1 MPETV
6 YPVCVIIGATSPIA
20 RAFAAACAR
29 QGSPLLLAG
38 RNQAEMELIAAD
50 LRLRYQ
56 VQVDTA
62 FYDASIRG
70 AGRELACKVSARHI
84 SSIVAF
90 HGIMGEREDFQ
101 EMMQVN
107 CTSIA
112 ELFEAFADEAVSHGR
127 HPVLAAVSSVAGDRG
142 RQSNYPY
149 GATKAALD
157 AYLSG
162 LRNRLHPL
170 GIRVLTIKP
179 GFVRTRLTLGKV
191 SQSSPL
197 LAEPALVAND
207 IVRAIKGN
215 GSVIY
220 TPWFWRPIMWFI
232 RALPEPVF
240 KRLKL

>member
-1 MPETV
+1 
-6 YPVCVIIGATSPIA
+6 
-20 RAFAAACAR
+20 
-29 QGSPLLLAG
+29 
-38 RNQAEMELIAAD
+38 
-50 LRLRYQ
+50 
-56 VQVDTA
+56 
-62 FYDASIRG
+62 
-70 AGRELACKVSARHI
+70 
-84 SSIVAF
+84 
-90 HGIMGEREDFQ
+90 MGEREDFQ

-157 AYLSG
+157 TYLSG

-207 IVRAIKGN
+207 IVKAIKGN

-232 RALPEPVF
+232 RALPEPFF

>member
-6 YPVCVIIGATSPIA
+6 YPACVIIGATSPIA

-70 AGRELACKVSARHI
+70 AGGELARRFSAQPI
-84 SSIVAF
+84 ASVVAF
-90 HGIMGEREDFQ
+90 QGIMGEREDFQ
-101 EMMQVN
+101 KMMLVN

-112 ELFEAFADEAVSHGR
+112 ELFEAFVDEAVSHGR
-127 HPVLAAVSSVAGDRG
+127 QPVLAAVSSVAGDRG

-179 GFVRTRLTLGKV
+179 GFVRTRLTQGKV
-191 SQSSPL
+191 IQSSPL
-197 LAEPALVAND
+197 LSEPAVVARD
-207 IVRAIKGN
+207 IDLAIKGT

-220 TPWFWRPIMWFI
+220 TPWVWRPIMWFI
-232 RALPEPVF
+232 RALPEPFF